1 MLANKNFGGR
11 AIPITIGTRPSEAA
25 DFIDTKSCDRPH
37 FTVPRPHL
45 PSLVPNTPLV
55 LTSPC
60 PPVE

>member
-55 LTSPC
+55 A
-60 PPVE
+60 